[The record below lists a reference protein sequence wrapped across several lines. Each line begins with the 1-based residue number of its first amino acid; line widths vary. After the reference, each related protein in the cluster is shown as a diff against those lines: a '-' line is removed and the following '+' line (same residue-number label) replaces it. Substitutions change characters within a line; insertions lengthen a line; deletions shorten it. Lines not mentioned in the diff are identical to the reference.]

1 MKSGTIYDQ
10 LDWWQRQDRGSFD
23 LGLYLEIC
31 RIKKNEQTKFK
42 EMKRFKATFKTW
54 AYVGAP
60 MIIETRIVEA
70 YDVQHVK
77 NLIQKNDDIILEI
90 RFHSLSSRAVA
101 SAGGGKSLSRCLTTF
116 VNPVNDTLSR
126 LRHT

>member
-1 MKSGTIYDQ
+1 MVNGTIYDQ

-23 LGLYLEIC
+23 LGLYFEIC
-31 RIKKNEQTKFK
+31 RIKKNEHTKFK
-42 EMKRFKATFKTW
+42 PMKRFKVTYKTY

-60 MIIETRIVEA
+60 VKLETRIVEA

-90 RFHSLSSRAVA
+90 
-101 SAGGGKSLSRCLTTF
+101 KQIEK
-116 VNPVNDTLSR
+116 
-126 LRHT
+126 